1 MAKASALAL
10 VSMIVIVITVITQGF
25 RVPPEARGEIKSHLV
40 FNTGFFQAV
49 GVISFGKSQL
59 FLSTVEKSLTY
70 FQHLSAVCQ
79 ANPLRGLSLLISTDH
94 NSLLIYGSLK
104 RPTLDRFTR
113 VTHYSTGVSLV
124 MCLAMGIAG
133 FLSFGSKTQ
142 GNVLNNFPS
151 DNIVVNIAR
160 LYVFHIGLD

>member
-1 MAKASALAL
+1 MSLL
-10 VSMIVIVITVITQGF
+10 
-25 RVPPEARGEIKSHLV
+25 
-40 FNTGFFQAV
+40 
-49 GVISFGKSQL
+49 ISLISQ
-59 FLSTVEKSLTY
+59 S
-70 FQHLSAVCQ
+70 
-79 ANPLRGLSLLISTDH
+79 LISTDH

-113 VTHYSTGVSLV
+113 VTHYSTGISLV

-160 LYVFHIGLD
+160 LYNLPVDLDMEFLG

>member
-1 MAKASALAL
+1 MFLFIL
-10 VSMIVIVITVITQGF
+10 
-25 RVPPEARGEIKSHLV
+25 L
-40 FNTGFFQAV
+40 
-49 GVISFGKSQL
+49 ISQ
-59 FLSTVEKSLTY
+59 
-70 FQHLSAVCQ
+70 
-79 ANPLRGLSLLISTDH
+79 PLISTDH

-104 RPTLDRFTR
+104 KPTLDRFAR
-113 VTHYSTGVSLV
+113 VTHYSTGISLV

-160 LYVFHIGLD
+160 LYNLPIDIDIEILD